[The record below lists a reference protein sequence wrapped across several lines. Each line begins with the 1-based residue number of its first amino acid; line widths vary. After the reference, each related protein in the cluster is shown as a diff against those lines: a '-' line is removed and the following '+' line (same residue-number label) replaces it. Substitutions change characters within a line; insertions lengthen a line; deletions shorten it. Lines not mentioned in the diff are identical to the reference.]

1 MATELSLS
9 FITKMHPAAP
19 ALWSSSA
26 FTSFDVSLCE
36 WWHSTIFPRILLL
49 SSVPGSQW
57 LLTRR
62 KLLRILIRE
71 TEQEYVD
78 FVSYLAESVSETE
91 LDFAAA
97 PVINGYLGDLSR
109 FEKFIATP
117 CTYTNIIVIAS

>member
-71 TEQEYVD
+71 TEQEYV
-78 FVSYLAESVSETE
+78 ET
-91 LDFAAA
+91 LL
-97 PVINGYLGDLSR
+97 VTLLSR
-109 FEKFIATP
+109 CQKLSWTSP
-117 CTYTNIIVIAS
+117 LRR